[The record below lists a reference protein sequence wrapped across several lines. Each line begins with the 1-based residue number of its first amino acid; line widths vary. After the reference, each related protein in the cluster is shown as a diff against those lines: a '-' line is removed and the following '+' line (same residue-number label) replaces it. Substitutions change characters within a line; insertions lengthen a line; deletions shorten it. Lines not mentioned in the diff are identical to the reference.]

1 MIQQQTILKVA
12 DNTGAKELMCIRV
25 LGGTR
30 RRYANIGDV
39 IVASVKKAAPGGVV
53 KKGDVVKAVVVLMI
67 LVCFNF
73 MMKQTFRKRGSVAA
87 IAVVATLFVGLMWP
101 YAIQQSKTQIADWLA
116 NVQLMLDTS
125 VVLTVEV
132 ALQMAFCMLAVHVLT
147 TGPVKKRTL
156 WAYRALRWFPG
167 ILIFPVLFSGLVY
180 LIFSFPGVSFSL
192 VAWSMAA
199 GVLILISAGTL
210 FLRYLLP
217 EKELRLELLF
227 LTNALTAILGIIA
240 TVNGRTAVTGVS
252 EVDWGALT
260 GLIGGGL
267 IGLVIYKYRRI
278 KTNI

>member
-1 MIQQQTILKVA
+1 METV
-12 DNTGAKELMCIRV
+12 
-25 LGGTR
+25 
-30 RRYANIGDV
+30 
-39 IVASVKKAAPGGVV
+39 
-53 KKGDVVKAVVVLMI
+53 VVVLMI

-73 MMKQTFRKRGSVAA
+73 MMKQTYRKRWSVAA
-87 IAVVATLFVGLMWP
+87 IAVVAALFVGLMWP
-101 YAIQQSKTQIADWLA
+101 YAIRQSKTQIADWLA
-116 NVQLMLDTS
+116 NTQLMLDTS

-132 ALQMAFCMLAVHVLT
+132 VLQMAFCMLAAHVLT

-192 VAWSMAA
+192 IAWSMAA
-199 GVLILISAGTL
+199 GVLVLIPVGTL
-210 FLRYLLP
+210 LLRWLLP

-240 TVNGRTAVTGVS
+240 TVNGRTAVAGIS
-252 EVDWGALT
+252 EVDWGALA
-260 GLIGGGL
+260 GLTALLATGGL
-267 IGLVIYKYRRI
+267 IGWIIYKYRRI

>member
-1 MIQQQTILKVA
+1 METV
-12 DNTGAKELMCIRV
+12 
-25 LGGTR
+25 
-30 RRYANIGDV
+30 
-39 IVASVKKAAPGGVV
+39 
-53 KKGDVVKAVVVLMI
+53 VVVLMI

-167 ILIFPVLFSGLVY
+167 ILISYLLFSGCFL
-180 LIFSFPGVSFSL
+180 FSCRMEYGGRCIDIDFCRHIVSSL
-192 VAWSMAA
+192 SFA
-199 GVLILISAGTL
+199 GKGITVG
-210 FLRYLLP
+210 
-217 EKELRLELLF
+217 
-227 LTNALTAILGIIA
+227 AI
-240 TVNGRTAVTGVS
+240 VPH
-252 EVDWGALT
+252 
-260 GLIGGGL
+260 
-267 IGLVIYKYRRI
+267 
-278 KTNI
+278 

>member
-1 MIQQQTILKVA
+1 METV
-12 DNTGAKELMCIRV
+12 
-25 LGGTR
+25 
-30 RRYANIGDV
+30 
-39 IVASVKKAAPGGVV
+39 
-53 KKGDVVKAVVVLMI
+53 VVVLMI

-73 MMKQTFRKRGSVAA
+73 MMKQTYRKRWSVAA
-87 IAVVATLFVGLMWP
+87 IAVVAALFVGLMWP
-101 YAIQQSKTQIADWLA
+101 YAIRQSKTQIADWLA
-116 NVQLMLDTS
+116 NTQLMLDTS

-132 ALQMAFCMLAVHVLT
+132 VLQMAFCMLAAHVLT

-192 VAWSMAA
+192 IAWSMAA
-199 GVLILISAGTL
+199 GVLVFIPVGTL
-210 FLRYLLP
+210 LLRWLLP

-240 TVNGRTAVTGVS
+240 TVNGRTAVAGIS
-252 EVDWGALT
+252 EVDWGALA
-260 GLIGGGL
+260 GLIALLATGGL
-267 IGLVIYKYRRI
+267 IGWIIYKYRRI

>member
-1 MIQQQTILKVA
+1 METI
-12 DNTGAKELMCIRV
+12 
-25 LGGTR
+25 
-30 RRYANIGDV
+30 
-39 IVASVKKAAPGGVV
+39 
-53 KKGDVVKAVVVLMI
+53 VVVLMI

-87 IAVVATLFVGLMWP
+87 IAVVAALFVGLWP

-199 GVLILISAGTL
+199 GVLILISALSFAGKGITVG
-210 FLRYLLP
+210 
-217 EKELRLELLF
+217 
-227 LTNALTAILGIIA
+227 AI
-240 TVNGRTAVTGVS
+240 VPH
-252 EVDWGALT
+252 
-260 GLIGGGL
+260 
-267 IGLVIYKYRRI
+267 
-278 KTNI
+278 

>member
-1 MIQQQTILKVA
+1 MGLPCFTLVS
-12 DNTGAKELMCIRV
+12 
-25 LGGTR
+25 
-30 RRYANIGDV
+30 GDFD
-39 IVASVKKAAPGGVV
+39 I
-53 KKGDVVKAVVVLMI
+53 
-67 LVCFNF
+67 
-73 MMKQTFRKRGSVAA
+73 
-87 IAVVATLFVGLMWP
+87 
-101 YAIQQSKTQIADWLA
+101 
-116 NVQLMLDTS
+116 
-125 VVLTVEV
+125 
-132 ALQMAFCMLAVHVLT
+132 
-147 TGPVKKRTL
+147 
-156 WAYRALRWFPG
+156 
-167 ILIFPVLFSGLVY
+167 PVLFSGLVY

-260 GLIGGGL
+260 GLIIMLAGGGL

>member
-1 MIQQQTILKVA
+1 METV
-12 DNTGAKELMCIRV
+12 
-25 LGGTR
+25 
-30 RRYANIGDV
+30 
-39 IVASVKKAAPGGVV
+39 
-53 KKGDVVKAVVVLMI
+53 VVVLMI

-180 LIFSFPGVSFSL
+180 LIFSFPAKDNEETMCLQKSISIHLPPYSMRQEKRNYGWSYCSSL
-192 VAWSMAA
+192 MH
-199 GVLILISAGTL
+199 
-210 FLRYLLP
+210 
-217 EKELRLELLF
+217 
-227 LTNALTAILGIIA
+227 
-240 TVNGRTAVTGVS
+240 
-252 EVDWGALT
+252 
-260 GLIGGGL
+260 
-267 IGLVIYKYRRI
+267 
-278 KTNI
+278 

>member
-1 MIQQQTILKVA
+1 METI
-12 DNTGAKELMCIRV
+12 
-25 LGGTR
+25 
-30 RRYANIGDV
+30 
-39 IVASVKKAAPGGVV
+39 
-53 KKGDVVKAVVVLMI
+53 VVVLMI

-87 IAVVATLFVGLMWP
+87 IAVVAALFVGLMCP

-116 NVQLMLDTS
+116 DAQLMLDTS

-192 VAWSMAA
+192 VAWSMAV
-199 GVLILISAGTL
+199 GVLILISVGTL

-217 EKELRLELLF
+217 EKELRLELL
-227 LTNALTAILGIIA
+227 TAILGIIA
-240 TVNGRTAVTGVS
+240 TVNGRTAVTGIS

-260 GLIGGGL
+260 GLIIMLAGGGL